1 MYRRAWLL
9 TLQSLWTPQYVNV
22 IGKIKEEVEKR
33 QREGRGGETYF
44 ILHSVNPFLH
54 QVSSVLSCAAVLR
67 NTRVLD
73 IRLVFRVHVLP
84 PSTHNHLQSRKTDWT
99 ILKTT
104 FEDIIV
110 GLDQSAQSISC
121 APWAKKKNLHVQQFM
136 IYVED
141 MRVKKQLFLHC
152 NVELVSVGILKRKKC
167 SHTWMHFQTA
177 CFTYLAN
184 TCSDNKFWLELCDW
198 V

>member
-1 MYRRAWLL
+1 MIRASSCSRHNGLSAQLKKKTQMYRRAWLL

-22 IGKIKEEVEKR
+22 IGKIKEEAENR

-110 GLDQSAQSISC
+110 GVDQSAQSISC
-121 APWAKKKNLHVQQFM
+121 APWAKKK
-136 IYVED
+136 
-141 MRVKKQLFLHC
+141 K
-152 NVELVSVGILKRKKC
+152 SPC
-167 SHTWMHFQTA
+167 STVHDLRRRYASKETTV
-177 CFTYLAN
+177 LALQ
-184 TCSDNKFWLELCDW
+184 CRAS
-198 V
+198 